1 MNSVQW
7 FRQIWPFPP
16 GRGAAMAGYKALG
29 AQFKHT
35 LTDIALRNY
44 VFHAAPPAADLYAA
58 GVAEG
63 RRQCALEIYKLAGI
77 NHDQLW
83 ALVEKKP
90 EGNRT

>member
-1 MNSVQW
+1 MNYREW
-7 FRQIWPFPP
+7 FRQFWPFAA
-16 GRGAAMAGYKALG
+16 GRAAALAGYRALG
-29 AQFKHT
+29 AQHKHT

-44 VFHAAPPAADLYAA
+44 VFHPAPPAADLHAA

-63 RRQCALEIYKLAGI
+63 RRQCALEIFKLAHI

-90 EGNRT
+90 EGNRA